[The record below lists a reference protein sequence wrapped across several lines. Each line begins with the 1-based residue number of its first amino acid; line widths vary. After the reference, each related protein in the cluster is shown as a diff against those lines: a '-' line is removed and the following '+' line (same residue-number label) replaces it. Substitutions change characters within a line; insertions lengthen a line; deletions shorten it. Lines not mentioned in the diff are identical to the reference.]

1 MENIQVRIEVVM
13 SGNDRR
19 VAIVTG
25 AGGGLGGATAR
36 LLAEDGIQL
45 ALLDVR
51 QEPLEGLAAAIRG
64 EGGVALTL
72 AADLQEAG
80 ACEDAVAATIAEF
93 GRVDIL
99 VNSAAILDRHDLEE
113 FTEEHFLQT
122 FRTNAAAPFF
132 LTRAAMRDMVTRHW
146 GRVVNVTSTGVYEG
160 GFTMTSSLY
169 EASKGAVAVLTKMF
183 AKYGAAHGVLVN
195 SLCPGG
201 MRTRM
206 LLEQTPGELI
216 ERAERE
222 LIPLGRLAEPD
233 EMAAMIRWLVSD
245 ENSYATG
252 AEFDVTGG
260 LAIH

>member
-1 MENIQVRIEVVM
+1 M
-13 SGNDRR
+13 SGNEPR

-36 LLAEDGIQL
+36 LLAEDGVRL

-51 QEPLEGLAAAIRG
+51 EDPLQRVADAVSR
-64 EGGVALTL
+64 EGGHALTL
-72 AADLQEAG
+72 AVDLQDSG
-80 ACEDAVAATIAEF
+80 ACESAVQTTVSHY

-113 FTEEHFLQT
+113 FTEEDFLQT
-122 FRTNAAAPFF
+122 FRTNTAAPFF
-132 LTRAAMRDMVTRHW
+132 LTRAAMRDMASRGW

-183 AKYGAAHGVLVN
+183 AKHGAAHGILVN

-206 LLEQTPGELI
+206 LLEQTPSELI
-216 ERAERE
+216 ERAEQE

-233 EMAAMIRWLVSD
+233 EMAAMIRWLVS
-245 ENSYATG
+245 EQNSYATG